1 MKKDLNKKKIFAA
14 VLIVVTAVNLRAP
27 ITCVGSLINMIS
39 DDFGLSAGY
48 AGFITTIPLL
58 AFAAVSPAAVFISEK
73 LGAGR
78 IMTFS
83 FIILNVGI
91 LMRSYGAEVGIFA
104 GTVVMGS
111 AIAIGNVLLPA
122 VIKSYFPERIADM
135 TSLYTVIMQ
144 VISAF
149 STAVS
154 VPLAVSFGWESSLSI
169 WIISA
174 SLTVAVCFFNWN
186 LKISNDRAGQEN
198 NITREKSSIYRKPMT
213 WWITFYMGI
222 QSLIFYSFIAWLSP
236 MLQDRGYGQDMA
248 GYVLSAFVIMG
259 VAGSAALPFIMK
271 RNKSQKMTGIQLG
284 LMYFA
289 GILAVI
295 FAKGEFIMIAG
306 IMLSGFCSGTCISFS
321 MSLFGLHTSNGEDA
335 SRLSGTAQSAGYLLA
350 AAGPVALGKLYEST
364 GQWPVCFFVLLL
376 CAAFLTAA
384 GRIVGRE
391 EIL

>member
-1 MKKDLNKKKIFAA
+1 M
-14 VLIVVTAVNLRAP
+14 TAVNLRAP

-144 VISAF
+144 VVSAF

-198 NITREKSSIYRKPMT
+198 NITREKRSIYRKPMT
-213 WWITFYMGI
+213 WWITFYMGV

-271 RNKSQKMTGIQLG
+271 RNKSQKMTGI
-284 LMYFA
+284 
-289 GILAVI
+289 
-295 FAKGEFIMIAG
+295 
-306 IMLSGFCSGTCISFS
+306 
-321 MSLFGLHTSNGEDA
+321 
-335 SRLSGTAQSAGYLLA
+335 
-350 AAGPVALGKLYEST
+350 
-364 GQWPVCFFVLLL
+364 
-376 CAAFLTAA
+376 
-384 GRIVGRE
+384 
-391 EIL
+391 

>member
-144 VISAF
+144 VVSAF

-198 NITREKSSIYRKPMT
+198 NITREKRSIYRKPMT
-213 WWITFYMGI
+213 WWITFYMGV

-271 RNKSQKMTGIQLG
+271 RNKSQKMTGI
-284 LMYFA
+284 
-289 GILAVI
+289 
-295 FAKGEFIMIAG
+295 
-306 IMLSGFCSGTCISFS
+306 
-321 MSLFGLHTSNGEDA
+321 
-335 SRLSGTAQSAGYLLA
+335 
-350 AAGPVALGKLYEST
+350 
-364 GQWPVCFFVLLL
+364 
-376 CAAFLTAA
+376 
-384 GRIVGRE
+384 
-391 EIL
+391 